1 MSLCSLPIPPISDVR
16 DQNVWWMATN
26 IHSFND
32 WQDFSNPELLN
43 DVLEKWQTGSCICE
57 ESCALRQCASKRVN
71 VAVIGRT
78 ATRKK
83 FKSWMAVKLTRVYGV
98 PRSSVRFRD
107 VMDLYSERLE
117 FGRAAMESV
126 IIDVVD
132 DGVEDDGAGSSAFVL
147 SPSVKHNFRWTFHH
161 FLAKYRRNCRHQ
173 LESMLCVHLNYQRKI
188 EDGYGDSYIANCVF
202 NLSYFKQLSPL
213 LFGDN
218 VPEHMI
224 LLYENL
230 TCMVTCEAG
239 HPRGSQSACRLFLEP
254 LLKGPVG
261 PLPDGAGRYGFLKF
275 LEAALVPILTS
286 GDAVTN
292 VNRLLASEGE
302 FLCIWRFL

>member
-1 MSLCSLPIPPISDVR
+1 MNLLTAKLHEEVGNGFNFQLFDFRLEILVFLSQFKSDIALFLHQTSGMCLCSLPIPPISDVR
-16 DQNVWWMATN
+16 DHNVWWMATN
-26 IHSFND
+26 IHSLND

-98 PRSSVRFRD
+98 PRINVRFRD

-161 FLAKYRRNCRHQ
+161 FLTKYRRNYRHQ

-230 TCMVTCEAG
+230 TCMVTCDAG
-239 HPRGSQSACRLFLEP
+239 PRNN
-254 LLKGPVG
+254 
-261 PLPDGAGRYGFLKF
+261 GFK
-275 LEAALVPILTS
+275 VYS
-286 GDAVTN
+286 R
-292 VNRLLASEGE
+292 NR
-302 FLCIWRFL
+302 